1 MIFDIFEIIPFFM
14 AIPMIVAFIM
24 PAIIVLIIVTSIK
37 AARRNRIQNN
47 QAQNNGNQV
56 LNKSEVTTNYNCSN
70 CGDKIQKRIYT
81 NAFGRTV
88 RVEYYCESCGVT
100 FEERELDAF
109 LKKNHNVDANN
120 L

>member
-1 MIFDIFEIIPFFM
+1 MLQIFVKLWFWVQIYVKKKEY
-14 AIPMIVAFIM
+14 
-24 PAIIVLIIVTSIK
+24 LK
-37 AARRNRIQNN
+37 EK
-47 QAQNNGNQV
+47 NQV
-56 LNKSEVTTNYNCSN
+56 FIL
-70 CGDKIQKRIYT
+70 KIQKRIYT